1 MSEDILSSIDTE
13 IPSNPHDLDFDG
25 ARVQTNSSANAT
37 AQINPIHIDGLV
49 SEPQTIDNTPYWH
62 EQFKKPLL
70 PVNRDSQNDFM
81 NIQTQADAQKYK
93 AGNLSK
99 KTTAIGYV
107 ITHQNASRNSTA
119 ANIMSH
125 PHLFEK
131 KNVSKNSTIVVQKNV
146 TGNHTSNMT
155 KNVTVNA
162 TLIQKNVSAN
172 KTANK
177 TVNITKNMTGNVSA
191 NATKSSLKNVTSQYF
206 NVTISQKN
214 VSANVTM
221 AQRNLTKKTTSHL
234 TLNSTVNVTANK
246 TSNVT
251 ANKTASKN
259 ASTPVIKQALKQT
272 QSKNEKQVAKAHK

>member
-13 IPSNPHDLDFDG
+13 IPSNPHDLDG

-81 NIQTQADAQKYK
+81 NIQTLADAEKYK

-99 KTTAIGYV
+99 KTTAIRYV
-107 ITHQNASRNSTA
+107 IAHQNASKNSTA
-119 ANIMSH
+119 V
-125 PHLFEK
+125 HLFEK
-131 KNVSKNSTIVVQKNV
+131 NSSKNATLVAQKNV

-162 TLIQKNVSAN
+162 TLSQKNVSAN

-177 TVNITKNMTGNVSA
+177 TVNVTKNMTGNVSA

-221 AQRNLTKKTTSHL
+221 AERNLTKQTTSHL

-272 QSKNEKQVAKAHK
+272 QSKNEKQVAKAHN